1 MSNSELTVNKLFLFK
16 STRSHTTEA
25 FHELNGTASSPR
37 RAAEHTIWDDVVE
50 NIDDVFV
57 DKFEKKNK
65 PSVLFV

>member
-1 MSNSELTVNKLFLFK
+1 
-16 STRSHTTEA
+16 
-25 FHELNGTASSPR
+25 LNDTASSPR

>member
-1 MSNSELTVNKLFLFK
+1 MNNINTKLYDGN
-16 STRSHTTEA
+16 
-25 FHELNGTASSPR
+25 FHELNDTASSPR